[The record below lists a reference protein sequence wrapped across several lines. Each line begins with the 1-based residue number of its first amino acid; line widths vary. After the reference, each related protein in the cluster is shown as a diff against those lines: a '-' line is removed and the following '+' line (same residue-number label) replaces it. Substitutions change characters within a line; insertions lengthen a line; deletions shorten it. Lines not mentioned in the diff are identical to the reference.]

1 MTSTHPETADEKTGE
16 APVILSELTDDGVFV
31 LTLNRPE
38 RHNAWTLEME
48 LLYNELFDR
57 AETDPEIRAVVL
69 TGAGRSFCPGMD
81 MTVLDAS
88 SSGAKPWPTDEL
100 PPRRRPMGIA
110 KPVIAAVNGACAG
123 IGFNQAVMCDVR
135 FAVPGAKFAAAFSRR
150 GLVAEDG
157 VAWILPRVVGY
168 GHASDM
174 LLSSRPVTGPEALAM
189 GLVNRLVEPEELLPT
204 ALEYASELARQCS
217 PYAMSL
223 IKLQMQQDQDRGFIA
238 GSEDARSRL
247 KRSRKVPD
255 YREGVVSFI
264 ERRPPRFPGLGAKD
278 GRIPEEGTG

>member
-1 MTSTHPETADEKTGE
+1 MTDTRAEAEPQGADEG
-16 APVILSELTDDGVFV
+16 PVIFDELTEDGVLV

-38 RHNAWTLEME
+38 RHNAWTLDME

-57 AETDPEIRAVVL
+57 AEADPDVRAVVL

-81 MTVLDAS
+81 MSVLDAA
-88 SSGAKPWPTDEL
+88 SSGARPYPNDQL
-100 PPRRRPMGIA
+100 PPRVRPLVCP

-135 FAVPGAKFAAAFSRR
+135 FAVPEAKFAAAFSRR

-168 GHASDM
+168 GRASDL
-174 LLSSRPVTGPEALAM
+174 LLSSRPVTGAEALEI
-189 GLVNRLVEPEELLPT
+189 GLVNRLVEPADMLAT
-204 ALEYASELARQCS
+204 AVEYASELARRCS

-223 IKLQMQQDQDRGFIA
+223 IKRQVQDDQARGFLD
-238 GSEDARSRL
+238 GHHDAVAL
-247 KRSRKVPD
+247 LAKAKKAPD
-255 YREGVVSFI
+255 YREGVRSFI
-264 ERRPPRFPGLGAKD
+264 ERRPPQFSGLGEDQSGVA
-278 GRIPEEGTG
+278 EETAG